1 MIKRI
6 LLAIRLK
13 KMGYQLMTRDEAGA
27 MCAST
32 EEVCDYEAWRVIFNK
47 YIVVAECYRIYDETN
62 KKISQIWS
70 HDIAAM
76 QEFAKVDHKYLNI
89 LKKYDFIDRNEFI

>member
-13 KMGYQLMTRDEAGA
+13 KMGYELMTRDEAGA

-32 EEVCDYEAWRVIFNK
+32 QEVCDYEVWRVIFNK
-47 YIVVAECYRIYDETN
+47 YIVVAECHRIYDETN
-62 KKISQIWS
+62 RKFLQIWS
-70 HDIAAM
+70 RDIAAM
-76 QEFAKVDHKYLNI
+76 REFAKVDRKYLNI
-89 LKKYDFIDRNEFI
+89 LMKYDERERNEFI